1 MHLDSPSVR
10 GLLLS
15 CLLVMPLLPAR
26 ADQLYRC
33 RSYGGG
39 LFWSQ
44 THCQQH
50 GALIDRIESVP
61 SGLSPDRQ
69 IRVAEQGIAKS
80 GQTASRSDRAAS
92 RADGMTRVEQQA
104 QQREARARERH
115 KMRCDRLQAELELQQ
130 GRKPPTAYQQQ
141 RARERQQR
149 LLEQRSLAGC

>member
-1 MHLDSPSVR
+1 MQSMPSAVR
-10 GLLLS
+10 VALCGVMLS
-15 CLLVMPLLPAR
+15 LGVSAQ

-69 IRVAEQGIAKS
+69 IRVAEQGIAQS
-80 GQTASRSDRAAS
+80 VRTAS
-92 RADGMTRVEQQA
+92 RADAMTRAEQKA
-104 QQREARARERH
+104 LQREARAHERRRL
-115 KMRCDRLQAELELQQ
+115 RCDKLQFELEQQ
-130 GRKPPTAYQQQ
+130 YSRSRQKLTAFQQQ
-141 RARERQQR
+141 RVSERQQR
-149 LLEQRSLAGC
+149 LREERDQAGC

>member
-1 MHLDSPSVR
+1 MCLVALSRR

-44 THCQQH
+44 THCRQH
-50 GALIDRIESVP
+50 GALIDRIQSVP

-69 IRVAEQGIAKS
+69 VQVAEQGVAKS
-80 GQTASRSDRAAS
+80 GPGVSRADRAAS
-92 RADGMTRVEQQA
+92 RADGMTRAEQQA
-104 QQREARARERH
+104 LQREARARERH
-115 KMRCDRLQAELELQQ
+115 KARCERLQAELELQQ
-130 GRKPPTAYQQQ
+130 GRQPSTAYQQQ

-149 LLEQRSLAGC
+149 LLDQRSLAGC

>member
-1 MHLDSPSVR
+1 MI
-10 GLLLS
+10 
-15 CLLVMPLLPAR
+15 LLPACVR
-26 ADQLYRC
+26 TLLAGALAMTLGLPAQADQLYRC

-80 GQTASRSDRAAS
+80 GRAEKRTDRAAS

-115 KMRCDRLQAELELQQ
+115 KTRCDRLQAELELQQ